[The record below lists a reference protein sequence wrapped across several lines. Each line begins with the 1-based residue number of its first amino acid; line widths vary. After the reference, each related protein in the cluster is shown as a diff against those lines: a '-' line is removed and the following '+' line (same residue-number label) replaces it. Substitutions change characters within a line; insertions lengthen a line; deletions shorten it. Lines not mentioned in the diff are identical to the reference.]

1 MTNANYRH
9 ADEVA
14 ASLCAAERIVPCIL
28 AVVGEVRSVVDVGGG
43 TGAWLSV
50 FRRLGVEEMLL
61 VDSPQAGAGLLIDK
75 ACFEPVDLSVKMPEV
90 RRFDLA
96 VCVEVAEHLPPRMA
110 RPLVEWLTAAADRV
124 VFSAA
129 TPGQGGKGH
138 INLQPPAYWREL
150 FERQG
155 FVRRDVLRAKFL
167 HDRDV
172 PAWYRQNLFLF
183 VKAGFELA
191 ADDPDFLPPGFEL
204 VQTEIAY
211 GSRGVRSL
219 LKQLGPA
226 LVAAIERKFDRLR
239 AKDRQTQPPTE
250 SQGQ

>member
-1 MTNANYRH
+1 MSNAHYAH

-14 ASLCAAERIVPCIL
+14 ASLRAAERIVPCVL
-28 AVVGEVRSVVDVGGG
+28 AIVGDVHSVVDVGGG

-50 FRRLGVEEMLL
+50 FRRLGVEEILL
-61 VDSPQAGAGLLIDK
+61 LDCPEAGAKLLIDK
-75 ACFEPVDLSVKMPEV
+75 ACFKPVDLSLKMPEP

-110 RPLVEWLTAAADRV
+110 RPLVDWLTTAADRV

-138 INLQPPAYWREL
+138 INLQPPAYWAEL

-155 FVRRDVLRAKFL
+155 FIRRDVLRSKIL
-167 HDRDV
+167 HERDV
-172 PAWYRQNLFLF
+172 PVWYRQNLFLF
-183 VKAGFELA
+183 VKANCELA
-191 ADDPDFLPPGFEL
+191 ADEPDFLPPGFEL

-219 LKQLGPA
+219 LRQLGPA
-226 LVAAIERKFDRLR
+226 LLAAIERKFDRLR
-239 AKDRQTQPPTE
+239 AKNPSAPTTTE
-250 SQGQ
+250 SLGE

>member
-14 ASLCAAERIVPCIL
+14 DSLRAAERIVPVIL
-28 AVVGEVRSVVDVGGG
+28 AIVGEVRSVVDVGGG

-50 FRRLGVEEMLL
+50 FRRLGVEKTHL
-61 VDSPQAGAGLLIDK
+61 VDSAEAAADLLIDK
-75 ACFEPVDLSVKMPEV
+75 ACFEPVDLSTGMPEP

-110 RPLVEWLTAAADRV
+110 RPLVDWLTAAADRV

-138 INLQPPAYWREL
+138 INLQPPAFWREL

-155 FVRRDVLRAKFL
+155 FVRRDVLRAKIL

-183 VKAGFELA
+183 VKAGCELA
-191 ADDPDFLPPGFEL
+191 AEDSDFLPPGFEL

-226 LVAAIERKFDRLR
+226 LVAAIERKFDRLG
-239 AKDRQTQPPTE
+239 AKKRPDQPTE